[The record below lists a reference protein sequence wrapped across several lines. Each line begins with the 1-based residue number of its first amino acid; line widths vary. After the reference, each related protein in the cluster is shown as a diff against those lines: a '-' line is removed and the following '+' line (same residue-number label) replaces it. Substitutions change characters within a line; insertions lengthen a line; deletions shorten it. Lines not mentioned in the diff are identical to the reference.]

1 MFNVRLR
8 AAAVTESKP
17 LSSYTPHTTQTEART
32 AKDGASGS
40 SSKLNE
46 WIQVS
51 ERKQQHAH
59 TRTHSPSECVIPG
72 YCL

>member
-1 MFNVRLR
+1 MFNVRPR
-8 AAAVTESKP
+8 AAAVTERKP
-17 LSSYTPHTTQTEART
+17 LSSYASPHNTQTETRT
-32 AKDGASGS
+32 ARDGASGS

-51 ERKQQHAH
+51 ERKQPLTH
-59 TRTHSPSECVIPG
+59 THSPSEGVIPG

>member
-1 MFNVRLR
+1 MFNVRPR
-8 AAAVTESKP
+8 AAAVTERKP
-17 LSSYTPHTTQTEART
+17 LSSYTSPHNTQTEARI
-32 AKDGASGS
+32 ARDGASGS

-51 ERKQQHAH
+51 ERKQQHTH
-59 TRTHSPSECVIPG
+59 THSPSEGVIPG